1 MPESSAIRR
10 VRAAVPAALL
20 AAGLLLTGCGA
31 DTGTGQGAAAAPAQR
46 STAPAAPA
54 GPGTAAPAGTVG
66 GPGTPCALPVS
77 FSLAADWEPEAV
89 EPAADPDLAALTR
102 QGPATLR
109 CEVDAKP
116 AGHIGFLRVWTVPE
130 GRARAALEA
139 FVTAEKGARGA
150 VYSAAEAGPLTGVQ
164 TVYQVHE
171 ELVGGTKTERAFAV
185 GTADGGVV
193 IVHLGG
199 LDAEEHEAMRPAYE
213 LARSTLRAS

>member
-1 MPESSAIRR
+1 MRR

-20 AAGLLLTGCGA
+20 AAGLLLTGCG
-31 DTGTGQGAAAAPAQR
+31 TGTGQGPAAAPAQR
-46 STAPAAPA
+46 STAPTEAAAPT

-66 GPGTPCALPVS
+66 GPGSPCALPVS
-77 FSLAADWEPEAV
+77 FALAEGWEPEAV

-130 GRARAALEA
+130 GRARAALDA

-150 VYSAAEAGPLTGVQ
+150 VFSGVGAGPLPAVQ
-164 TVYQVHE
+164 TVYQVHA
-171 ELVGGTKTERAFAV
+171 ELTGGTKTERAFAV

-199 LDAEEHEAMRPAYE
+199 LDTEEHEAMRPAYE

>member
-1 MPESSAIRR
+1 M
-10 VRAAVPAALL
+10 RAAVPAALL
-20 AAGLLLTGCGA
+20 AAGLLLTGCG
-31 DTGTGQGAAAAPAQR
+31 TGTGQGAAATPAQR
-46 STAPAAPA
+46 STAPAAAAAPA

-66 GPGTPCALPVS
+66 GPGTSCALPVS

-89 EPAADPDLAALTR
+89 EPTADPDLAALTR

-150 VYSAAEAGPLTGVQ
+150 VFSGVEAGPLTGVQ
-164 TVYQVHE
+164 TVYQVHT
-171 ELVGGTKTERAFAV
+171 ELTGGTKTERAFAV

-199 LDAEEHEAMRPAYE
+199 LDTEEHEAMRPAYE